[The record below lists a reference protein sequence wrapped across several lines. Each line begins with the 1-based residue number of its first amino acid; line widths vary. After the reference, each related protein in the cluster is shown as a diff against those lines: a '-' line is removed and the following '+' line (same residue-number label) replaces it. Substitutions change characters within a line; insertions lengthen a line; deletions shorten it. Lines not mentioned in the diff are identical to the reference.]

1 MCSVRKKTF
10 RGAIKKKKERE
21 RMLPLE
27 RDILTGAGGRLTL
40 LVEEEENNT
49 SRVVLIG
56 EKKM

>member
-1 MCSVRKKTF
+1 
-10 RGAIKKKKERE
+10 
-21 RMLPLE
+21 MLPLE
-27 RDILTGAGGRLTL
+27 RDILTGAGGHLTL